1 MSLKQRLKLSRP
13 DNGGRQDHVGLC
25 NGGGC
30 LRLASPVSRPVASVY
45 WIRVSRCVGSVGNF
59 REGRGVYRDSQFDFS
74 IPFAR
79 LSRGS
84 TFFHFSSIDS
94 SVLVFFFGRN
104 FKKRLTFEGFPFGG
118 T

>member
-1 MSLKQRLKLSRP
+1 MFTFSSPCFASR
-13 DNGGRQDHVGLC
+13 GFGLLDT
-25 NGGGC
+25 GIA
-30 LRLASPVSRPVASVY
+30 L
-45 WIRVSRCVGSVGNF
+45 CVGSVGNF

-94 SVLVFFFGRN
+94 SVLVFFFLEGILRN
-104 FKKRLTFEGFPFGG
+104 V
-118 T
+118 

>member
-1 MSLKQRLKLSRP
+1 M
-13 DNGGRQDHVGLC
+13 GLC

-79 LSRGS
+79 LSRS

-94 SVLVFFFGRN
+94 SVLVFFFLEGILRN
-104 FKKRLTFEGFPFGG
+104 V
-118 T
+118 